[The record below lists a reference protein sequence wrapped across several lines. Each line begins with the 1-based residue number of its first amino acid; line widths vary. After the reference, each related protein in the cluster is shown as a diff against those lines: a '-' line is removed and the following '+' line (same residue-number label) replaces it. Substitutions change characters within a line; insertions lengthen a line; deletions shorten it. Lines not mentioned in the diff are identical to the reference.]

1 MTKSDTVD
9 LLISATL
16 LAGIAIWSDLLLTA
30 SLRNTLPMYPW
41 DMIVNIFSVIA
52 AYMLISLSIQRWRP
66 SRITKIIISTLLIA
80 AYATYY
86 TISLM
91 PILQ

>member
-16 LAGIAIWSDLLLTA
+16 LAGIAIWINLLLTA

-41 DMIVNIFSVIA
+41 NIFSVIA